1 MLRKTTAESSIN
13 VPLSPALSMR
23 QACRKTEYDDNGRR
37 CPGCPLRELCDSEE
51 RWLVRLA
58 DHSHTI

>member
-1 MLRKTTAESSIN
+1 MMHKTTAEFSSNI
-13 VPLSPALSMR
+13 PLSPAISIR
-23 QACRKTEYDDNGRR
+23 QACRKTGHADNGRR
-37 CPGCPLRELCDSEE
+37 CPGCPLRELCESEE

>member
-1 MLRKTTAESSIN
+1 
-13 VPLSPALSMR
+13 MR
-23 QACRKTEYDDNGRR
+23 QACRKTEYDDSGRR

-58 DHSHTI
+58 DRSRMI